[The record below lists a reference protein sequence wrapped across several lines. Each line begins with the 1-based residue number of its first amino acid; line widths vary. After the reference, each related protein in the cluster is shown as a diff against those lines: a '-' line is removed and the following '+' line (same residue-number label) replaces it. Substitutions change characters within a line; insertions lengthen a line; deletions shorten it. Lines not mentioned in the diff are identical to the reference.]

1 LATALTLA
9 FAFILALAVAFGVAS
24 TEPAPGAASVQASVA
39 AGSAAASAASST
51 SSATQMLGK
60 LAKVEVNQRASS
72 AELEPLKNFSWNVVS
87 KITGIPNFFFCDSG
101 MSKKSQSHEKKKFG
115 IPIHCETP
123 IQGKFLDCE
132 QWQFSVKCPL
142 QPIFDPQKRVSR
154 KFAASQEKQVKT
166 KEQIRI

>member
-101 MSKKSQSHEKKKFG
+101 MSKNPRVTKKRSLESPFIVKPPFKG
-115 IPIHCETP
+115 NSLIANSGNFPSSVLCSPFLTP
-123 IQGKFLDCE
+123 KKGFPGNL
-132 QWQFSVKCPL
+132 L
-142 QPIFDPQKRVSR
+142 
-154 KFAASQEKQVKT
+154 QVK
-166 KEQIRI
+166 KNR